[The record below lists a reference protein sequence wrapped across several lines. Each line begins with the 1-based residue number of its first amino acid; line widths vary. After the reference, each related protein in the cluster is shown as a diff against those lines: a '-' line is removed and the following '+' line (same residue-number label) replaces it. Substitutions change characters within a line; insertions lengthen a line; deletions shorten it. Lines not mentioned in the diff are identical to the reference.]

1 MILLKRPK
9 TFYLG
14 SVRYSRPR
22 TRLLGWSNWENRW
35 YKGKDVIVIT
45 LWHSEDQCQVF
56 LRLQSKKKEDKNS
69 EKNNSIDFLSVVEKN
84 LLIRT
89 RPTRRI
95 KTTKEISGV
104 TEDEKRVVTM
114 THLSQIL
121 ILFLKKKKTS
131 SKSNSSTVGGKN
143 ITSLNVLRNKIQK
156 TNIVFVNL
164 HAGDCS

>member
-1 MILLKRPK
+1 M
-9 TFYLG
+9 
-14 SVRYSRPR
+14 
-22 TRLLGWSNWENRW
+22 
-35 YKGKDVIVIT
+35 
-45 LWHSEDQCQVF
+45 F